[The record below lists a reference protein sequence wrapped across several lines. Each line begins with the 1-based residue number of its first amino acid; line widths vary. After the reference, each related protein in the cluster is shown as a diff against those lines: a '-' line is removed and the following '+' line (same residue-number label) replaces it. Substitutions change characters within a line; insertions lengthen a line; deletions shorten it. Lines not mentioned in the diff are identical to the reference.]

1 MQGMVGNP
9 TDHKYKYMASNKLL
23 PDCPITTH
31 AITNANYFFE
41 TDLSGVRGKT
51 ARKNQVGWTRKNM
64 RRFQNIFTNCT
75 RLGRSQMMLCLSMEI
90 IL

>member
-23 PDCPITTH
+23 PNYPITTH

-51 ARKNQVGWTRKNM
+51 ARKKQVERTRKNM
-64 RRFQNIFTNCT
+64 WRFQK
-75 RLGRSQMMLCLSMEI
+75 